1 VKFTTIA
8 ALGVLASLPVASI
21 VSLLM
26 FLRPYTLTMLL
37 IYGDATLPTMEQ
49 KLVSILLVSAV
60 LALLGIAMSFFYVML
75 LHHYRGRHLLLG
87 MVCTGTAVSTVLL
100 IMDVPKAM
108 EWAILILLTD
118 FGLGLM
124 IPMLIKE
131 YSIEYLLR

>member
-1 VKFTTIA
+1 MKFTTIA